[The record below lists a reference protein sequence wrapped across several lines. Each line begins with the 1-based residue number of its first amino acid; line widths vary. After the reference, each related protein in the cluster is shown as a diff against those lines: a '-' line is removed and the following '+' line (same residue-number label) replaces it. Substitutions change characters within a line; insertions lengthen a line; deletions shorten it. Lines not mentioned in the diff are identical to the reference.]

1 MDTASGPIATAKSL
15 LRAMLSGCYAFQ
27 NLDGVSRSASVL
39 LDRIYLDAL
48 PPPRGQAADYTREQ
62 LEDLRP
68 YAIVYM
74 PEERGFETWH
84 TSGGGRQGFTPR
96 GVLRII
102 LFRAVPE
109 DEQDDPGSADRSFEN
124 AVGSIIQSGVT
135 NQPGLVELSGTST
148 YLQLGWIGLD
158 SIERSHPNQYPTE
171 GDFQAATITVR
182 WGVDT

>member
-1 MDTASGPIATAKSL
+1 MDTATGPIATAKGL
-15 LRAMLSGCYAFQ
+15 LRTMLSNCYAFQ
-27 NLDGVSRSASVL
+27 TLDGVSRSSSEL
-39 LDRIYLDAL
+39 LERIYLDAL
-48 PPPRGQAADYTREQ
+48 PPPRGQDADYTREQ

-84 TSGGGRQGFTPR
+84 TSSGGRQGFTPR

-102 LFRAVPE
+102 LFRDVPA
-109 DEQDDPGSADRSFEN
+109 DEQDDPGAADRSFEN

-171 GDFQAATITVR
+171 GDFQAASITVR